1 MLVIDQDSV
10 EAVVIPEPRKRPEKV
25 SRGRPLS
32 ENARKVQKIVENCF
46 ANSSYLNS
54 VPVDTRYPSY
64 SMRDYYLRVVFRPE
78 TRCSICCTIIDGENG
93 SSGGDIFQWFEDNM
107 LQSVITLLE
116 NITGWS

>member
-54 VPVDTRYPSY
+54 VPVDTRYPSD
-64 SMRDYYLRVVFRPE
+64 SMRDFYLELFLDLKHAALFVVQLLMEKMEVQAVIF
-78 TRCSICCTIIDGENG
+78 
-93 SSGGDIFQWFEDNM
+93 SSGLRTTCFS
-107 LQSVITLLE
+107 L
-116 NITGWS
+116 